1 MSAPRLRPLDFGE
14 ILDVAFTL
22 YRRHFGTFFV
32 TALLPN
38 LPIAAFWMYLGSV
51 AGSGA
56 GAAEEVSALAGVGAL
71 LMAPY
76 SAIAAIVVWAALVH
90 QTSRA
95 MTGGRVDLGDGY
107 RRALGRFFPL
117 LGAGVVAMFLMALG
131 FMLLFVP
138 GVLIAIMFFAVVQAV
153 VIEGEGPLSALGRS
167 RDLARDGWARIFG
180 VLFVTWLIVFLPT
193 MAVFGGLGFLA
204 AVVPGVAEGMMTGGG
219 VNAGFQAASV
229 VVGALTTP
237 YMAASLVVLYYDR
250 RVRKE
255 GLDLELAAEQIS
267 PGG

>member
-14 ILDVAFTL
+14 ILDLAFTL
-22 YRRHFGTFFV
+22 YRRHFGTFFL

-38 LPIAAFWMYLGSV
+38 VPVAAFWMYLGSV
-51 AGSGA
+51 MGSGA
-56 GAAEEVSALAGVGAL
+56 GAAEEVSALAGMGAL

-76 SAIAAIVVWAALVH
+76 SAVAAIFVWAALVH

-95 MTGGRVDLGDGY
+95 MTGEAVDLEGGY
-107 RRALGRFFPL
+107 RRALSRFFPL
-117 LGAGVVAMFLMALG
+117 LGAGIVAMFLIAVG

-138 GVLIAIMFFAVVQAV
+138 GVLIAVMLFAVVQAV
-153 VIEGEGPLSALGRS
+153 VIEEEGPLAALGRS
-167 RDLARDGWARIFG
+167 RELARDGWARIFG
-180 VLFVTWLIVFLPT
+180 VIFVTWLIVFLPT

-204 AVVPGVAEGMMTGGG
+204 ALVPGVAEGMAGGG

>member
-1 MSAPRLRPLDFGE
+1 MPGPRLRPLDFGE

-22 YRRHFGTFFV
+22 YRRHFSTFFL

-38 LPIAAFWMYLGSV
+38 LPIAAFWAYLGSV

-56 GAAEEVSALAGVGAL
+56 GAPEEMSALAGVGTV

-76 SAIAAIVVWAALVH
+76 SAVAAIVVWAALVH

-95 MTGGRVDLGDGY
+95 MTGGAVSLGDGY
-107 RRALGRFFPL
+107 RRALRRFFPL
-117 LGAGVVAMFLMALG
+117 LGAGIVAMVLIGLG
-131 FMLLFVP
+131 FMLFIVP
-138 GVLIAIMFFAVVQAV
+138 GVLIALMFFAVVQAV
-153 VIEGEGPLSALGRS
+153 VIEEEGPLSALGRS
-167 RDLARDGWARIFG
+167 RELAREGWARIFG

-204 AVVPGVAEGMMTGGG
+204 AMVPGMAEGMTGGA
-219 VNAGFQAASV
+219 VNAGVQALSV
-229 VVGALTTP
+229 AVGALTTP
-237 YMAASLVVLYYDR
+237 YMVASLVVLYYDR

-255 GLDLELAAEQIS
+255 GLDLELAAEQLS
-267 PGG
+267 PAG

>member
-22 YRRHFGTFFV
+22 YRRHFGTFFL

-38 LPIAAFWMYLGSV
+38 LPVAAFWMYLGSV
-51 AGSGA
+51 VGSGA

-71 LMAPY
+71 LMVPY
-76 SAIAAIVVWAALVH
+76 SAIAGVFVWAALVH
-90 QTSRA
+90 QTSGA
-95 MTGGRVDLGDGY
+95 MTGEPVSLEGGY
-107 RRALGRFFPL
+107 RRAVSRFFPL
-117 LGAGVVAMFLMALG
+117 LGAGIVAMLLIGLG

-138 GVLIAIMFFAVVQAV
+138 GVLAAIMFFAVVQAI
-153 VIEGEGPLSALGRS
+153 VIEGEGPLRALGRS
-167 RDLARDGWARIFG
+167 RELAQDGWARIFG
-180 VLFVTWLIVFLPT
+180 VLLVTWLIVLLPT
-193 MAVFGGLGFLA
+193 MAVSGGLGFLA
-204 AVVPGVAEGMMTGGG
+204 ALVPGVAESMAGGG
-219 VNAGFQAASV
+219 LNAGFQATSV

-267 PGG
+267 LGG